1 VSDDTLD
8 AVLARGHRLRL
19 PDSTT
24 ALVYVSPLPDRGGQ
38 HHNGP
43 RDVHVHLELS
53 SDVYG
58 CRAGTL
64 VLVSGF
70 RSTHK
75 TRTALLTCQ
84 HWHEVP
90 IAIEAR
96 GLATL

>member
-1 VSDDTLD
+1 VRYTNP
-8 AVLARGHRLRL
+8 L
-19 PDSTT
+19 PDVCLADGTR
-24 ALVYVSPLPDRGGQ
+24 AAVYVSPLPDRGGQ

-43 RDVHVHLELS
+43 RDVHVYVELS
-53 SDVYG
+53 TDVYG
-58 CRAGTL
+58 QRAGTL

-96 GLATL
+96 GLASL